1 MVPDSPAREMGVT
14 VGACPACGCEI
25 GLGSEP
31 WLGARVT
38 CPGCGAYLEIIAL
51 APVEL
56 DWAYDL
62 PEGGLKYD
70 YKLSDNRDQW

>member
-1 MVPDSPAREMGVT
+1 
-14 VGACPACGCEI
+14 
-25 GLGSEP
+25 LGSEP

-38 CPGCGAYLEIIAL
+38 CPGCAAYLEIIAL
-51 APVEL
+51 APIEL

-70 YKLSDNRDQW
+70 YNLSDSHEQW